1 MSQYSVC
8 PDPSMFSDS
17 DGWEYSE
24 PEPDEP
30 AAPPAQWDEAA
41 EGDMRY
47 DIAEEQ
53 RLFPAPNSPSRTCV
67 SSGSRW
73 SNWPRPSVRARWW
86 RWLDHPHPRRGMQ
99 VRNRR

>member
-17 DGWEYSE
+17 DGWEYDE
-24 PEPDEP
+24 PEPEEP
-30 AAPPAQWDEAA
+30 DDLPAQWDEAA

-53 RLFPAPNSPSRTCV
+53 RLFPAPELAIPDMRLIGIQAAKLTA
-67 SSGSRW
+67 
-73 SNWPRPSVRARWW
+73 PEFTRA
-86 RWLDHPHPRRGMQ
+86 L
-99 VRNRR
+99 VEVA

>member
-1 MSQYSVC
+1 MSQFSVC

-47 DIAEEQ
+47 DIAQEQ
-53 RLFPAPNSPSRTCV
+53 RLLAAPELAIPNLHPIGIQVVKLAAPECT
-67 SSGSRW
+67 
-73 SNWPRPSVRARWW
+73 RPLVEVA
-86 RWLDHPHPRRGMQ
+86 
-99 VRNRR
+99 

>member
-17 DGWEYSE
+17 DGWEYNE
-24 PEPDEP
+24 PEPEEP
-30 AAPPAQWDEAA
+30 AGLPAHWDEAA

-53 RLFPAPNSPSRTCV
+53 RLFDVPELAIPNLHSLGIRNTN
-67 SSGSRW
+67 GQNDR
-73 SNWPRPSVRARWW
+73 NLRMIFRRPQTM
-86 RWLDHPHPRRGMQ
+86 D
-99 VRNRR
+99 

>member
-1 MSQYSVC
+1 MSQFSVC

-17 DGWEYSE
+17 DGWEFSE

-30 AAPPAQWDEAA
+30 AELLAQWDEAA

-53 RLFPAPNSPSRTCV
+53 RLFLAIPNLHPIGIQGAKLAAPEFT
-67 SSGSRW
+67 
-73 SNWPRPSVRARWW
+73 RPLEVA
-86 RWLDHPHPRRGMQ
+86 
-99 VRNRR
+99 

>member
-17 DGWEYSE
+17 DGWEYNE

-30 AAPPAQWDEAA
+30 DEPSAQWDEAA

-47 DIAEEQ
+47 DIAAE
-53 RLFPAPNSPSRTCV
+53 CK
-67 SSGSRW
+67 
-73 SNWPRPSVRARWW
+73 
-86 RWLDHPHPRRGMQ
+86 
-99 VRNRR
+99 

>member
-17 DGWEYSE
+17 DGWEYNE

-30 AAPPAQWDEAA
+30 DEPSAQWDEAA

-47 DIAEEQ
+47 DIAESSACSPC
-53 RLFPAPNSPSRTCV
+53 LHSPSRICTP
-67 SSGSRW
+67 SGSRW
-73 SNWPRPSVRARWW
+73 PN
-86 RWLDHPHPRRGMQ
+86 
-99 VRNRR
+99 

>member
-17 DGWEYSE
+17 DGWEFSE
-24 PEPDEP
+24 PEPVE
-30 AAPPAQWDEAA
+30 AAEAAAQWDEAA

-53 RLFPAPNSPSRTCV
+53 RLFPAPELAIPNLHPIGIQAAKLTAPEST
-67 SSGSRW
+67 
-73 SNWPRPSVRARWW
+73 RPLVEVA
-86 RWLDHPHPRRGMQ
+86 
-99 VRNRR
+99 